1 MLGDIFSEAYY
12 TLYDYP
18 TQTIGFNGFVLL
30 NLPVI
35 SQKPFYQLIPTWGI
49 VLLICAGLGIIA
61 SFVYF
66 YLQKR
71 KNNKLKKELGYNGKI
86 NQEEIDLDDY

>member
-12 TLYDYP
+12 TQYDYQ
-18 TQTIGFNGFVLL
+18 TQTVGFNGFVLL
-30 NLPVI
+30 DLPI
-35 SQKPFYQLIPTWGI
+35 ITQKPYYQFLPTWGI
-49 VLLICAGLGIIA
+49 VLLALAGVGLIA

-66 YLQKR
+66 YIQKR
-71 KNNKLKKELGYNGKI
+71 KNDKLNKELGYNDKI